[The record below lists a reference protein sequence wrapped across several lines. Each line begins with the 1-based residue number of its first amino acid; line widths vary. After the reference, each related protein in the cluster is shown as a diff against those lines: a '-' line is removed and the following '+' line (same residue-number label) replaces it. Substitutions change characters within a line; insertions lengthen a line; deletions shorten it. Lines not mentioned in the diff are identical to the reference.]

1 MISHS
6 DILTLYPGEDN
17 LGSEGALDLYR
28 SLFSQAPVAMAI
40 STPDGHFVHVNS
52 ALCELLGYTQEE
64 IHSEEIVIT
73 HPDDIDTNR
82 RIRESLEDPD
92 VPFLS
97 VEKRYIHKSGRTIYS
112 LLSVAPFR
120 DNRGKIVRLIAHIV
134 DLSERNE
141 LENRVRSLAYTDTTT
156 RLPNRH
162 AVFAHLNGV
171 LEDIGQHQNPA
182 FIYLDLNRF
191 KVINDTFGH
200 QTGDMLLTEI
210 GAKLRQVIPENIY
223 VGRIGGDEFGLVLN
237 DSADTDIKALA
248 GNIRQAMRTPLR
260 VNDLELPVDLSIGAA
275 VYPKGGL
282 TADELITNADIA
294 MYHAKRHHVDFRY
307 YTESINEYSEKLFLQ
322 ESKLRQA
329 ISQKDFYLDFERA
342 YMLSDQSPSFFEGL
356 LRWKQ
361 DGEIVAP
368 HHFVPIAES
377 TGLIRKLDSIT
388 LQLVSQI
395 DHNSGIPATAIN
407 LSRLSLL
414 DSSIVDEISD
424 HLATNQLDPGR
435 LIVEV
440 TETVAVSDTDQINRT
455 LTSIKKLGLRIA
467 LDDFGTGFTSF
478 SMLRELPLDMLKL
491 DKSLIQGIG
500 VNAVDEHIILATIKI
515 GHELGLTIVAEGVE
529 TEAQQTWLVAHDC
542 DVAQGWYV
550 AGQNA

>member
-1 MISHS
+1 
-6 DILTLYPGEDN
+6 
-17 LGSEGALDLYR
+17 
-28 SLFSQAPVAMAI
+28 
-40 STPDGHFVHVNS
+40 
-52 ALCELLGYTQEE
+52 LGYTKEE
-64 IHSEEIVIT
+64 IYSDEIVIT
-73 HPDDIDTNR
+73 HPDDFDTNR
-82 RIRESLEDPD
+82 QIRESLENPD
-92 VPFLS
+92 VPSLS
-97 VEKRYIHKSGRTIYS
+97 VEKRYIHKSGRTIYG

-120 DNRGKIVRLIAHIV
+120 DKRGKIVRLIAQII
-134 DLSERNE
+134 DLSERKE
-141 LENRVRSLAYTDTTT
+141 LENRIRSLAYTDTTT
-156 RLPNRH
+156 KLPNRD
-162 AVFAHLNGV
+162 AVFAHLNEV
-171 LEDIGQHQNPA
+171 LENIGQHQNPA
-182 FIYLDLNRF
+182 FVYLDLNRF

-200 QTGDMLLTEI
+200 QTGDMLLSEI
-210 GAKLRQVIPENIY
+210 GTKLRQVIPQHIY

-237 DSADTDIKALA
+237 DSADVDIKALA
-248 GNIRQAMRTPLR
+248 GNICQAMRTPLR
-260 VNDLELPVDLSIGAA
+260 VNNLELPVDLSIGAA
-275 VYPKGGL
+275 IYPKGGL

-307 YTESINEYSEKLFLQ
+307 YTQSINEYSEKLFLQ

-342 YMLSDQSPSFFEGL
+342 YQLSDQSLSFCEGL

-395 DHNSGIPATAIN
+395 DHNPDIPATAIN

-414 DSSIVDEISD
+414 DSAIVDEISD

-491 DKSLIQGIG
+491 DKSLTQGIG

-529 TEAQQTWLVAHDC
+529 TESQSTWLVAHDC
-542 DVAQGWYV
+542 DIAQGWYV
-550 AGQNA
+550 EGQTPKPGFNA